1 VPDGLIVDYADT
13 SALLKLVL
21 PEPESPRIGNYL
33 TSKDRI
39 FVSSLVILEMRT
51 QVRGF
56 FLSGKITR
64 QQYRRIEK
72 YIPVLVRSEPLEYQ
86 ELSGAVFRMA
96 NEQIEAAPE
105 VHCRTLDR
113 LHLAAMRELGATTLV
128 TFDKQ
133 RARAARAL
141 GLSVADL

>member
-1 VPDGLIVDYADT
+1 MDYADT

-33 TSKDRI
+33 ASKDRI

-51 QVRGF
+51 QLRGF

-96 NEQIEAAPE
+96 NEQIKAAPE

-128 TFDKQ
+128 TCDQ
-133 RARAARAL
+133 QQARAARAL